1 MTNWLRCG
9 SLAKQINEPVDD
21 HQKIKLFERW
31 DFDGIEVKD
40 PGLQKYISL
49 GPIYFPYSGGRH
61 EHQRFE
67 KSKIN
72 IVERLTNNL
81 MRHGRNCGK
90 KAKAISIIK
99 MAFEIVH
106 LRTRANPIAILV
118 NALENTAPSEDT
130 TRIGYGGIVY
140 HRAVDISPQRRVDL
154 ALRFLTEGARRA
166 SFGNRKTIEECLADE
181 LISAAER
188 DSQSYAVQ
196 KRDEMER
203 VALASR

>member
-1 MTNWLRCG
+1 M
-9 SLAKQINEPVDD
+9 AKQINEPVDD

-40 PGLQKYISL
+40 LGLQKYISL

-106 LRTRANPIAILV
+106 LRTGANPIAILV

-154 ALRFLTEGARRA
+154 ALRFLTNGSRRE
-166 SFGNRKTIEECLADE
+166 SFSSPRPLDECIAEE
-181 LISAAER
+181 LILASNSDIKSNAIQR
-188 DSQSYAVQ
+188 
-196 KRDEMER
+196 RHEMER